1 MPESDKLYHAD
12 VVAVEQNFGQL
23 DVTLG
28 GITRKISASIR
39 MLSDC
44 PHIVDVHLRHIF
56 KNHVCE
62 D

>member
-28 GITRKISASIR
+28 GIT
-39 MLSDC
+39 
-44 PHIVDVHLRHIF
+44 
-56 KNHVCE
+56 KNNVSFNPYAI
-62 D
+62 